1 MEKRPA
7 LPPGVASIVAR
18 ENLVE
23 MGIHVVFAAVGAP
36 ARVRGGLGITKAGGR
51 HGLKL
56 GDAQP
61 ASDVGG
67 ERAIGEAEGRITSW
81 NQRDDVGVLRGAPHH
96 GRFAIRQRHNERIVL
111 VGVDHGH
118 DLRLDADRNVA
129 GGQAVE
135 KIEGGRVGR
144 DEAVFRCRR
153 RRR

>member
-1 MEKRPA
+1 MARPGKAASVAAEAGSVRTHTRRSHQTGEGPPAAEDRVAAPVWARLPEGRDPSGLQGVVVPLPVEEGIPFA
-7 LPPGVASIVAR
+7 LEDVVHGETAGIASIVAR

-23 MGIHVVFAAVGAP
+23 VGIHVVFAAVGAP

-81 NQRDDVGVLRGAPHH
+81 N
-96 GRFAIRQRHNERIVL
+96 
-111 VGVDHGH
+111 
-118 DLRLDADRNVA
+118 
-129 GGQAVE
+129 
-135 KIEGGRVGR
+135 
-144 DEAVFRCRR
+144 
-153 RRR
+153 